1 MYNHGRWTGEVGG
14 VGVSLLSGFCSQGSR
29 LWKAPSPWLSWLS
42 WLSRQKRAW
51 GKFHIGWKSL
61 HGEDRNVTSQ
71 IHFIR
76 KASYPVMINFKGG
89 RKMQPSLGL
98 EGDNLFCRR
107 TTSASNLQSLDH
119 ILRNS
124 SLEMRPDYLSFRK
137 STINIP
143 LNWALVMCSVGGAFG
158 VTPWQHL
165 SHSYS
170 VATANTQPKKV

>member
-1 MYNHGRWTGEVGG
+1 
-14 VGVSLLSGFCSQGSR
+14 
-29 LWKAPSPWLSWLS
+29 
-42 WLSRQKRAW
+42 
-51 GKFHIGWKSL
+51 
-61 HGEDRNVTSQ
+61 
-71 IHFIR
+71 
-76 KASYPVMINFKGG
+76 
-89 RKMQPSLGL
+89 MQPSLGL

-158 VTPWQHL
+158 VIP
-165 SHSYS
+165 
-170 VATANTQPKKV
+170 